1 MDVVNVER
9 PWVVCVDSPKWTG
22 TVPTTGFD
30 CRDRDLVVSDE
41 EVVDGPYDLTRR
53 IKDRI

>member
-1 MDVVNVER
+1 M
-9 PWVVCVDSPKWTG
+9 CVDSPKWTG